1 MMLSFSKFLS
11 TFFYLGKI
19 KYAPGTIAS
28 LATLILWYL
37 FSPSDITLRFYLLT
51 VIVVLAYVSTYY
63 SLALFKEKDPQCIVI
78 DEVLG
83 MSIPLVILP
92 NDLILFVVSFLF
104 FRFFDILK
112 PSIIYYAQNLDGVYG
127 VLMDDILAGLIT
139 LFIVI
144 NYL

>member
-1 MMLSFSKFLS
+1 MMLSFSKILS

-78 DEVLG
+78 DEVVG
-83 MSIPLVILP
+83 MSIPLAILP
-92 NDLILFVVSFLF
+92 NDLILFVVSFLL

>member
-51 VIVVLAYVSTYY
+51 VIAVLAYVSTYH

-78 DEVLG
+78 DEVVG
-83 MSIPLVILP
+83 MSIPLAILP
-92 NDLILFVVSFLF
+92 NDLILFVVSFLL

>member
-1 MMLSFSKFLS
+1 MFSFSKFLS
-11 TFFYLGKI
+11 TFFYLGKF
-19 KYAPGTIAS
+19 KYAPGTVAS
-28 LATLILWYL
+28 LLTLILWYF

-51 VIVVLAYVSTYY
+51 FIAAFAYFSTYY
-63 SLALFKEKDPQCIVI
+63 SLTFFKEKDPQCIVI

-92 NDLILFVVSFLF
+92 NDLILFLVSFLL
-104 FRFFDILK
+104 FRFLDILK
-112 PSIIYYAQNLDGVYG
+112 PSIVYYAQNLDGAYG

-144 NYL
+144 NYI